1 MAKTK
6 AAAEPVED
14 GTREFTL
21 DDETAQDLRDG
32 PDDSTFDATLFWAEV
47 GAEMGFVPTTV
58 LPFDPPAEGPIT
70 FRAIPALEK
79 NDDAG
84 IIAGE
89 AAGINDESDTD
100 HALDNMEN
108 RAETFQLDS
117 GTMAGDVA
125 AGMLDIIKGMQKP
138 FDQHSQIQ
146 KRELAAR
153 LDTIANMIVTRAVEI
168 AAADGREVVNAYV
181 DKIAIA
187 DKVMITLKLA
197 PLPEL
202 EMEDAVAQVYRQNK
216 KKVMIVTA
224 DVNNHMS
231 KRRALVEDDQVEM
244 PFDAGTDA
252 GGEPAPGDNPFD
264 AGGDAGDADD
274 DGNPNE

>member
-108 RAETFQLDS
+108 RAEMFQLES

-168 AAADGREVVNAYV
+168 AAADGRETVKAFV
-181 DKIAIA
+181 DKITIG
-187 DKVMITLKLA
+187 DKVMISLKLA
-197 PLPEL
+197 PLPDF
-202 EMEDAVAQVYRQNK
+202 EMEDAVAQVFRQNK
-216 KKVMIVTA
+216 KAVMIVTA

-231 KRRALVEDDQVEM
+231 KRRELIENDQVEM
-244 PFDAGTDA
+244 PFDAGSDA
-252 GGEPAPGDNPFD
+252 GGEPAPEDNPFD
-264 AGGDAGDADD
+264 AAGDGDGEDD
-274 DGNPNE
+274 VTE

>member
-244 PFDAGTDA
+244 PFDAGSDA

-264 AGGDAGDADD
+264 AGDGEDD
-274 DGNPNE
+274 VTE